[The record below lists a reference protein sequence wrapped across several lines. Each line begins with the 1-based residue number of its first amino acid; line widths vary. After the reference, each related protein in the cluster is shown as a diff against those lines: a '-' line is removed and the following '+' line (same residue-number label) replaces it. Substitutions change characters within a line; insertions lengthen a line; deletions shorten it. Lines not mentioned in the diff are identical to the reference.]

1 MALLIGGSYVFMG
14 KISAEQL
21 TKFVLYSEWVVHST
35 WWVGDHWA
43 LLMQSIG
50 ASEKV
55 FELMDLPLSSQLTNQ
70 GIQMCCVHCTSL
82 LNKL

>member
-1 MALLIGGSYVFMG
+1 MAGV
-14 KISAEQL
+14 ISAEQL

-43 LLMQSIG
+43 TLMQAIG

-55 FELMDLPLSSQLTNQ
+55 FSLLDLPPSQQLVTK
-70 GIQMCCVHCTSL
+70 GIVNEVLCFERIGEGFS
-82 LNKL
+82 

>member
-1 MALLIGGSYVFMG
+1 MTGQ
-14 KISAEQL
+14 ISAEQL

-43 LLMQSIG
+43 SLMQAIG

-55 FELMDLPLSSQLTNQ
+55 FNLLDLPPSTQLVSKGEKEN
-70 GIQMCCVHCTSL
+70 GL
-82 LNKL
+82 